1 MRLRAGD
8 NLGVNRGP
16 RVRAGQIFGDY
27 SHSVEVVGVRNQQSH
42 AHFGRDGFGPEVSVE
57 PVELVGLH
65 RDVLFWF
72 VQFRIVSAA
81 EKDLRGAYSV
91 SWWNGVESEVGADRR
106 MPAPAQAPADKVQ
119 GKIAVPDQRMIQG
132 VIVVQSGHC

>member
-1 MRLRAGD
+1 MGLRAGHD
-8 NLGVNRGP
+8 IRVECGP

-27 SHSVEVVGVRNQQSH
+27 PHSVEVVGVRKQESH
-42 AHFGRDGFGPEVSVE
+42 AHFGGDGFGPQVSVE

-91 SWWNGVESEVGADRR
+91 RWRNGVESEVGADRR
-106 MPAPAQAPADKVQ
+106 MPAPAQAPADKVL
-119 GKIAVPDQRMIQG
+119 GKIAVPDQRMI
-132 VIVVQSGHC
+132 

>member
-27 SHSVEVVGVRNQQSH
+27 PHGVEVVGVGDQESH
-42 AHFGRDGFGPEVSVE
+42 AHFGGDGFGPQVGVE

-91 SWWNGVESEVGADRR
+91 GWRNRAESEIRANGRT
-106 MPAPAQAPADKVQ
+106 PAPAQAPADKV
-119 GKIAVPDQRMIQG
+119 
-132 VIVVQSGHC
+132 